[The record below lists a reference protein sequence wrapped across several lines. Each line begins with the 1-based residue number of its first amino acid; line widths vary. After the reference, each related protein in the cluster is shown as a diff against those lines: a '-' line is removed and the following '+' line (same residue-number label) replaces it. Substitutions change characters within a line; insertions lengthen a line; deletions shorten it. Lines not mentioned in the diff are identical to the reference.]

1 MHTDAH
7 SYMQITDFSTTD
19 GIQGLSECC
28 CAFLHVSCY
37 CVLQNMLGQEKSLF
51 DREAKSLH
59 LEDLTLEKGPKL
71 HSL

>member
-1 MHTDAH
+1 MEFRDWVNVAVHF
-7 SYMQITDFSTTD
+7 Y
-19 GIQGLSECC
+19 
-28 CAFLHVSCY
+28 VSCY
-37 CVLQNMLGQEKSLF
+37 CVLQNMLGQEKFLF